1 MSIRKIMAEENGSL
15 AATIF
20 VAASTAI

>member
-1 MSIRKIMAEENGSL
+1 MSIRKIMAEENGLL

-20 VAASTAI
+20 VAASTTI